1 VNDNKQLVFN
11 ILKNSFALLLLSL
24 IFPIALQAQSP
35 VGLWKTIDDESGE
48 AKSHIKIYKE
58 DGKLYG
64 EVEKFLKKSGKT
76 HCEKCP
82 EPHKGKPI
90 LGLRVIWDLEK
101 SGDEWTEGE
110 IMDPVKGKIYRCTI
124 SLDGKDTLKVRGY
137 LGFSVFGRTQ
147 EWSRV
152 K

>member
-1 VNDNKQLVFN
+1 MKDHQKPIIN
-11 ILKNSFALLLLSL
+11 LLTYTFTLLFLSL
-24 IFPIALQAQSP
+24 ISLSGLQAQSP

-48 AKSHIKIYKE
+48 AKSQIKIYKE

-64 EVEKFLKKSGKT
+64 KVEKILKKSSQT

-82 EPHKGKPI
+82 EPHTGKPI
-90 LGLRVIWDLEK
+90 KGLRVIWDLEK
-101 SGDEWTEGE
+101 SGDEWTDGE

-124 SLDGKDTLKVRGY
+124 TMDGKDTLKVRGY
-137 LGFSVFGRTQ
+137 LGFSAFGRTQ

-152 K
+152 N